1 MGLCL
6 FGLTFCMPKKYAKIA
21 QKVFFITLMGVVCY
35 FILYV
40 LQIKNIVFDVEDT
53 SVVNDE
59 LHINLFVHNK
69 FIFNTYIEKLAFLDD
84 EKNEFEEETD
94 AVPFNILPLSSK
106 NVKLI
111 FPGGNYNKIQIKFK
125 TLLNSITLSADVGQ

>member
-1 MGLCL
+1 MG
-6 FGLTFCMPKKYAKIA
+6 T
-21 QKVFFITLMGVVCY
+21 VCY

-53 SVVNDE
+53 SVVNGE

-69 FIFNTYIEKLAFLDD
+69 FIFNTHIEKLAFLDD
-84 EKNEFEEETD
+84 EENEFEEETD
-94 AVPFNILPLSSK
+94 ALPFNILPFSSK

-125 TLLNSITLSADVGQ
+125 TMLNSMTVSADVGQ